1 MVVLTESPATDE
13 TLLTETPPAGTEEL
27 ATWLSRLPAVESRDW
42 GFPAF
47 VDSSPSAVF
56 RDDDV
61 MLSGCDDVRAVAV
74 LARVS
79 RPACG
84 LFKSSGAANTSL
96 TSEGLNVMRFWE
108 QCTPIDSQTNLLK
121 SISTSV
127 SVNAPLFIN
136 LWANSHRHLFHYDWT
151 CGKGS

>member
-1 MVVLTESPATDE
+1 M
-13 TLLTETPPAGTEEL
+13 
-27 ATWLSRLPAVESRDW
+27 DW

-47 VDSSPSAVF
+47 VDSSPPAVF

-61 MLSGCDDVRAVAV
+61 MPSGCDDVRAVAV

-96 TSEGLNVMRFWE
+96 TSEGLNQNGFLITVH
-108 QCTPIDSQTNLLK
+108 TN
-121 SISTSV
+121 
-127 SVNAPLFIN
+127 
-136 LWANSHRHLFHYDWT
+136 
-151 CGKGS
+151 